1 MKPLRDEK
9 GRIKSLGYPV
19 RYPYVGNQ
27 NFLDQKYRDLNPN
40 KLEYL
45 INGKWV
51 SRNYV
56 PERMKYNN
64 DFSKKFMRSEQ
75 GFFQQMGYRN
85 SRRHRSHIKEWSGK
99 LELGKR
105 DSLIKHW
112 HEQQE
117 KYGDKCPITG
127 VTLTML
133 RVKENRKSTI
143 TETNISPDRLFSSI
157 TYTKQNVLFTSS
169 LWNMKRGASKFK
181 DLKLI
186 FKEELIAR
194 LYKIIQE
201 RYPNTVETIFGDIT
215 SPKM

>member
-1 MKPLRDEK
+1 
-9 GRIKSLGYPV
+9 
-19 RYPYVGNQ
+19 
-27 NFLDQKYRDLNPN
+27 
-40 KLEYL
+40 
-45 INGKWV
+45 
-51 SRNYV
+51 
-56 PERMKYNN
+56 
-64 DFSKKFMRSEQ
+64 MRSEQ

-85 SRRHRSHIKEWSGK
+85 YRRHRSHIKEWSGK

-157 TYTKQNVLFTSS
+157 TYTKQNVLFTSA

-186 FKEELIAR
+186 FKEEVIAR

-201 RYPNTVETIFGDIT
+201 RYPNTIETIGGDIP
-215 SPKM
+215 SPKT